1 VRRRSGAA
9 LRSLSVRVG
18 LTGGIGSGKSAV
30 ARLFSGWGA
39 EVIDADV
46 LARQVVAPGTPGFAL
61 IAELW
66 PFVVTAQGSLDR
78 AALSHIV
85 FADAAARDRLTAIVH
100 PRVREA
106 AAALEAAAPAGAIVV
121 HVVPLLFESD
131 YWRRCD
137 VNVLVVAPAAVRIA
151 RVMARDGLTPAE
163 VEARIA
169 AQIDPQRAAAL
180 ADFVIEN
187 DADIA
192 TLEARARRVYD
203 ALRRPAA

>member
-1 VRRRSGAA
+1 
-9 LRSLSVRVG
+9 VRVG

-46 LARQVVAPGTPGFAL
+46 LARQVVAPGTPGFAQ

-66 PFVVTAQGSLDR
+66 PFVVSAQGSLDR
-78 AALSHIV
+78 AALSQIV

-137 VNVLVVAPAAVRIA
+137 VNVLVVAPAGVRIA
-151 RVMARDGLTPAE
+151 RVMARDGLNPAD

-192 TLEARARRVYD
+192 TLEARARHVYD
-203 ALRRPAA
+203 ALRRPAK

>member
-1 VRRRSGAA
+1 M
-9 LRSLSVRVG
+9 RVG

-30 ARLFSGWGA
+30 AWLFSGWGA

-46 LARQVVAPGTPGFAL
+46 LARQVVAPGTPGFAQ

-66 PFVVTAQGSLDR
+66 PFVVSAQGSLDR
-78 AALSHIV
+78 AALSQIV

-137 VNVLVVAPAAVRIA
+137 VNVLVVAPAGVRIA
-151 RVMARDGLTPAE
+151 RVMARDGLNPAD

-203 ALRRPAA
+203 ALRRPAK